1 MNYDENPYSRAAELR
16 KELRELD
23 SMTIEANET
32 TLAGPAEELRRRASS
47 LFEEVMETIC
57 GPRLDTYGPPQE
69 SFQQIAEFWEAYLKR
84 RQPGPLQGRDVANMM
99 QLMKISRNAVH
110 RTRDNTVDQI
120 GYAVIE
126 GVL

>member
-1 MNYDENPYSRAAELR
+1 MEPDIVPSTYANPAA
-16 KELRELD
+16 
-23 SMTIEANET
+23 
-32 TLAGPAEELRRRASS
+32 AEELRQRASS
-47 LFEEVMETIC
+47 LFEEVMDTIC
-57 GPRLDTYGPPQE
+57 CPRLDIYGPPQE

-99 QLMKISRNAVH
+99 QLLKISRNAVN
-110 RTRDNTVDQI
+110 RTRDNTIDQI

>member
-1 MNYDENPYSRAAELR
+1 MKSIQMLDESTPL
-16 KELRELD
+16 
-23 SMTIEANET
+23 TH
-32 TLAGPAEELRRRASS
+32 AEELRKYAMSI
-47 LFEEVMETIC
+47 LDEVMETIC

-99 QLMKISRNAVH
+99 QLLKISRNAVH
-110 RTRDNTVDQI
+110 RARDNSVDSI

-126 GVL
+126 GIL

>member
-1 MNYDENPYSRAAELR
+1 MAEYKMLDEP
-16 KELRELD
+16 
-23 SMTIEANET
+23 MPVT
-32 TLAGPAEELRRRASS
+32 PAEELRKYTVGV
-47 LFEEVMETIC
+47 LDQVLETIC

-84 RQPGPLQGRDVANMM
+84 RQPGPLQGRDVSNMM

>member
-1 MNYDENPYSRAAELR
+1 MGFNTEISAVNTEQTAV
-16 KELRELD
+16 
-23 SMTIEANET
+23 
-32 TLAGPAEELRRRASS
+32 EELRTYAASI
-47 LFEEVMETIC
+47 FDEVMATIC
-57 GPRLDTYGPPQE
+57 GPRIDTYGPPQG

-99 QLMKISRNAVH
+99 QLMKISRNAVKRSH
-110 RTRDNTVDQI
+110 DNTIDTI

>member
-1 MNYDENPYSRAAELR
+1 MGPEIKVIS
-16 KELRELD
+16 
-23 SMTIEANET
+23 
-32 TLAGPAEELRRRASS
+32 PAEELRQCASS
-47 LFEEVMETIC
+47 FFEEVMETIC
-57 GPRLDTYGPPQE
+57 GPRLDAYGPPQD

-110 RTRDNTVDQI
+110 RTRDNTIDII

>member
-1 MNYDENPYSRAAELR
+1 MNYDENPYSRAAELI
-16 KELRELD
+16 KELMELD
-23 SMTIEANET
+23 NKTIEPNEP
-32 TLAGPAEELRRRASS
+32 TLAGPAEELRLRASS

-110 RTRDNTVDQI
+110 RTRDNIVDQI
-120 GYAVIE
+120 GYAAIE

>member
-1 MNYDENPYSRAAELR
+1 MKPDYVEPLENLATKDELR
-16 KELRELD
+16 
-23 SMTIEANET
+23 AY
-32 TLAGPAEELRRRASS
+32 ASRV
-47 LFEEVMETIC
+47 FDEVMDTIC

-110 RTRDNTVDQI
+110 RTRDNIVDQI

>member
-1 MNYDENPYSRAAELR
+1 MKPEIDVVTGTDEPVPVLNPADELR
-16 KELRELD
+16 Q
-23 SMTIEANET
+23 
-32 TLAGPAEELRRRASS
+32 RASD

-99 QLMKISRNAVH
+99 QLMKISRNAVN
-110 RTRDNTVDQI
+110 RYRDNTVDQI